1 MMKKLESFIK
11 RFYLFIIFIF
21 LYTPIVTLMVFSFN
35 DSKSMGKWSG
45 FTLKWYS
52 QLFEN
57 QRIMEALKYTII
69 IAVISSVVA
78 TIIGTLAA
86 IGIHRMKGL
95 PKKTLLNINNLPVL
109 NPDIVTGIS
118 IMSLFIFI
126 FPLLNKIGIN
136 AQFGFTTML
145 LAHITFNIP
154 YVVLSVLPKL
164 RQLPSNITEAALDL
178 GATPGYAMRKI
189 ILPQIKPG
197 IFAGLL
203 MAFTMSIDDFVI
215 SFFTTGPGVTNLSI
229 EIYSMARK
237 GINPSINALST
248 LMFITVLTLLLI
260 VNRKEFT
267 SRGE

>member
-1 MMKKLESFIK
+1 MAKKFESFIK
-11 RFYLFIIFIF
+11 RFYLLIIFVF

-45 FTLKWYS
+45 FTLKWYT
-52 QLFEN
+52 QLFQN
-57 QRIMEALKYTII
+57 DRIMDALKYTLI
-69 IAVISSVVA
+69 IAIVASVVA

-86 IGIHRMKGL
+86 IGIHRMKGF
-95 PKKTLLNINNLPVL
+95 PRKALLNINNLPVL

-118 IMSLFIFI
+118 IMSLFLFI
-126 FPLLNKIGIN
+126 FPILNKIGIN

-145 LAHITFNIP
+145 LAHITFNIQ
-154 YVVLSVLPKL
+154 YVILSVLHKL
-164 RQLPSNITEAALDL
+164 KQMHTNITEAALDL

-197 IFAGLL
+197 IVAGLL

-215 SFFTTGPGVTNLSI
+215 SFFTTGPNVTNLSI

-248 LMFITVLTLLLI
+248 LMFITVLILLLI